1 MAIHLCPPTIC
12 AAVLCTAL
20 FLVMPGYAIQT
31 AVYGSTAG
39 LNLSLHPDEFTM
51 ACSLPGLAGP
61 ELDQNLSCFTNAS
74 TDVIILGGDAGFS
87 GNSQASIGNTTEDGR
102 ILVLSGSD
110 LERFADILP
119 VQSGGTA
126 PGSMALMVSSPNTT
140 LSEDIFAGMPS
151 DYPNTTSVTE
161 RESYTI
167 RTGATTL
174 LSFENGDPALVFSPY
189 GNGYIVTWLPPS
201 DQAYLSTSEADLI
214 NERLITHLLALR
226 SGKAAATSPAS
237 TYATDITT
245 TNTTIPP
252 ATTTMVPSQGNV
264 SVSSSPPGAN
274 VFIDDVYEGITP
286 VNLTGISSGSHVL
299 RLQINGY
306 GDFETSIQVSSGET
320 TIAFG
325 SLDIRNRTV
334 TTPATVTMTP
344 TDSSS
349 VWTSPTVIAA
359 VIGSIAAILG
369 AIATIH
375 SIYRKQP

>member
-1 MAIHLCPPTIC
+1 
-12 AAVLCTAL
+12 
-20 FLVMPGYAIQT
+20 
-31 AVYGSTAG
+31 
-39 LNLSLHPDEFTM
+39 
-51 ACSLPGLAGP
+51 
-61 ELDQNLSCFTNAS
+61 
-74 TDVIILGGDAGFS
+74 
-87 GNSQASIGNTTEDGR
+87 
-102 ILVLSGSD
+102 
-110 LERFADILP
+110 
-119 VQSGGTA
+119 
-126 PGSMALMVSSPNTT
+126 
-140 LSEDIFAGMPS
+140 
-151 DYPNTTSVTE
+151 
-161 RESYTI
+161 
-167 RTGATTL
+167 
-174 LSFENGDPALVFSPY
+174 
-189 GNGYIVTWLPPS
+189 
-201 DQAYLSTSEADLI
+201 
-214 NERLITHLLALR
+214 
-226 SGKAAATSPAS
+226 
-237 TYATDITT
+237 
-245 TNTTIPP
+245 
-252 ATTTMVPSQGNV
+252 MVPSQGNV